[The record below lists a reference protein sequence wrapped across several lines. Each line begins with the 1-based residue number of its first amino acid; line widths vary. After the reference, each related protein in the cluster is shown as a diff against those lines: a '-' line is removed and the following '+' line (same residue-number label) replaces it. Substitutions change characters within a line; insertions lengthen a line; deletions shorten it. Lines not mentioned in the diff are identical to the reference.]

1 MVLKTLSTPKALT
14 RFLIGYV
21 VLHLVATLVFVW
33 FFARV
38 ARNQMMENAKE
49 KMAAMAL
56 VLREHV
62 NQLEQGL
69 ESDGL
74 VEYVKK
80 IGDETDYRFTL
91 VTRDGVVVADSRTGD
106 ANIGPH
112 GDRPEIRQA
121 LVREIGFS
129 ERQSATLNMPM
140 MYLAVTMGDS
150 EQVDGFVR
158 VAVSAVSINTAI
170 RSLQQFMGLFVV
182 VLSGLTGFLMV
193 AFATRMMKPLGQFAD
208 SARGIVAGNYQR
220 VPQLSRRDDEWGDL
234 ANAFEQMQRVLEE
247 RERGLRENNSR
258 LEAVLSSMI
267 EGVIS
272 IDHTGVVQMA
282 NSAACRMLSLA
293 HPELVGRK
301 LLDIARF
308 PELNQAVQKTLTQKT
323 FSKTEFTTVGE
334 TRKTIL
340 AQVSSLVNDEL
351 LGAAIVIHDVTDL
364 RQLETM
370 RSDFVANVS
379 HELKTPL
386 ASIRA
391 YAETLKMGALDDSEK
406 NVHFV
411 NQIEAQADILNQQ
424 IQDLI
429 QLARVESAETSFE
442 IRAVDL
448 VSLSQEC
455 LNSFASQA
463 AKREIDMRFESEFDS
478 VLANVDLEAVKT
490 ILNNLIS
497 NALHYTGP
505 GGTVTTQ
512 VSQDELNTTLEV
524 ADTGIGIPAD
534 QQARVF
540 ERFYRVDKARSRD
553 LGGTGLGLSIVKH
566 LSQAFG
572 GNVELTSQVGKGSVF
587 RVELPRFLD
596 ESD

>member
-1 MVLKTLSTPKALT
+1 MPKTLT

-21 VLHLVATLVFVW
+21 LLHLVATLAFVW
-33 FFARV
+33 FVARV
-38 ARNQMMENAKE
+38 ARNQMMDNARE
-49 KMAAMAL
+49 RMSAMAL
-56 VLREHV
+56 MLREHV
-62 NQLEQGL
+62 SQLEHGL
-69 ESDGL
+69 DSEGL
-74 VEYVKK
+74 LEHVEN
-80 IGDETDYRFTL
+80 IGDETGYRFTL
-91 VTRDGVVVADSRTGD
+91 VKADGIVVADSKTGGKD
-106 ANIGPH
+106 IGYH
-112 GDRPEIRQA
+112 GDRDEILQA
-121 LVREIGFS
+121 QVREVGFS
-129 ERQSATLNMPM
+129 ERQSATLKMPM
-140 MYLAVTMGDS
+140 MYLAIAIEKTD
-150 EQVDGFVR
+150 QVEGFVR
-158 VAVSAVSINTAI
+158 VAVPAVSINNAI
-170 RSLQQFMGLFVV
+170 RSLQQFMTLFVIG
-182 VLSGLTGFLMV
+182 LSGLTGFLMV
-193 AFATRMMKPLGQFAD
+193 AFTTRMMKPLGQFAD
-208 SARGIVAGNYQR
+208 SAREIVAGNYHR

-234 ANAFEQMQRVLEE
+234 ANAFEQMQTVLEE
-247 RERGLRENNSR
+247 REQGLRENNSR
-258 LEAVLSSMI
+258 LKAVLSSMI

-272 IDHTGVVQMA
+272 IDHGGVVQMA

-340 AQVSSLVNDEL
+340 AQVSSLANDEH
-351 LGAAIVIHDVTDL
+351 LGAAIVIHDVTEL

-391 YAETLKMGALDDSEK
+391 YAETLKMGALGDSEK
-406 NVHFV
+406 NIHFV

-442 IRAVDL
+442 IGAVDL
-448 VSLSQEC
+448 VQVSQDC
-455 LNSFASQA
+455 VNSFASQA
-463 AKREIDMRFESEFDS
+463 AKREIDIRFESEFDS
-478 VLANVDLEAVKT
+478 VFANADVEAVKT

-505 GGTVTTQ
+505 GGTVTAE
-512 VSQDELNTTLEV
+512 VSQDELNTTLQV
-524 ADTGIGIPAD
+524 ADTGIGIPMD

-572 GNVELTSQVGKGSVF
+572 GNVELTSQVGKGSTF
-587 RVELPRFLD
+587 RVKLPRFIN
-596 ESD
+596 ESE

>member
-1 MVLKTLSTPKALT
+1 MALKLIPTPKALT

-21 VLHLVATLVFVW
+21 ILHLVATLVFVW

-49 KMAAMAL
+49 KMTAMAL
-56 VLREHV
+56 LLREHV

-69 ESDGL
+69 NSDGL
-74 VEYVKK
+74 VEHVKK

-91 VTRDGVVVADSRTGD
+91 ITHDGVVVADSRTGGKD
-106 ANIGPH
+106 IGPH

-121 LVREIGFS
+121 FVRGVGFS
-129 ERQSATLNMPM
+129 ERQSATLKMPM
-140 MYLAVTMGDS
+140 MYLAVKIGDAD
-150 EQVDGFVR
+150 EVTGFVR

-170 RSLQQFMGLFVV
+170 RSLQQATSLFVFS
-182 VLSGLTGFLMV
+182 LSGLTGFLMV

-208 SARGIVAGNYQR
+208 SARRIVSGDYER
-220 VPQLSRRDDEWGDL
+220 VPQLSRRDDEWGEL
-234 ANAFEQMQRVLEE
+234 ANAFQQMQSVLEE

-272 IDHTGVVQMA
+272 IDHEGVVQMA

-308 PELNQAVQKTLTQKT
+308 PELNKAVQKTLTQKT

-340 AQVSSLVNDEL
+340 AQVSSLTNDEQ
-351 LGAAIVIHDVTDL
+351 LGAAIVIHDVTEL

-391 YAETLKMGALDDSEK
+391 YAETLKMGALGDSEK
-406 NVHFV
+406 NIHFV
-411 NQIEAQADILNQQ
+411 NQIEAQADVLNQQ

-448 VSLSQEC
+448 VQVAQEC
-455 LNSFASQA
+455 LKSFASQA
-463 AKREIDMRFESEFDS
+463 AKREVDVRFESSSES
-478 VLANVDLEAVKT
+478 VLANADLEAVKT

-497 NALHYTGP
+497 NAVHYTGA
-505 GGTVTTQ
+505 GGTVTTK
-512 VSQDELNTTLEV
+512 VSQDELNTFLEV
-524 ADTGIGIPAD
+524 ADTGIGIPVD
-534 QQARVF
+534 QQSRVF

-572 GNVELTSQVGKGSVF
+572 GNVELSSQVGKGSVF
-587 RVELPRFLD
+587 RVALPRFLD
-596 ESD
+596 ESE